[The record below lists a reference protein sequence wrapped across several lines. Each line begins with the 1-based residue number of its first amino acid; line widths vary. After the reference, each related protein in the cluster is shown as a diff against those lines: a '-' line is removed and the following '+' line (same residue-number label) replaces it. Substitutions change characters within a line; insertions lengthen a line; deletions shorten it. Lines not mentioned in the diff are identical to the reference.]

1 MLDSASLILLRR
13 NKDKMDICGTMV
25 VYAEPCD
32 GLRILQIPKA
42 EASRIMLRTMPML
55 NGTAQ
60 NKMHDAWMTKRIS
73 PQMNE
78 ARGRQKTIA
87 RGIMLLS

>member
-55 NGTAQ
+55 NGIAQ
-60 NKMHDAWMTKRIS
+60 NNIQVA
-73 PQMNE
+73 
-78 ARGRQKTIA
+78 
-87 RGIMLLS
+87 

>member
-1 MLDSASLILLRR
+1 
-13 NKDKMDICGTMV
+13 MDDLTYFNMNFAMPENNEGIFQMPA
-25 VYAEPCD
+25 AET
-32 GLRILQIPKA
+32 RMRAPK
-42 EASRIMLRTMPML
+42 TMPML

-78 ARGRQKTIA
+78 ARGKQKTIA
-87 RGIMLLS
+87 RGVMLPS